1 MKIQKIRRLS
11 TISRLKSHPL
21 YSSAKAG
28 CMDSANSIAADL
40 IPRITL
46 RPSII
51 CPVIKASGN
60 RIPLAMAVKLAEQN
74 TLCAYTTQVL
84 LSNPKSHPAMAGRIY
99 SNPEFSGKVH
109 AANYTLVDDVYTTGK
124 TLITLKQYIEDK
136 GGNVIDIICLGS
148 SKATGFELSKLDIK
162 RLKGKFPEI
171 NLYYDIMNFTKPMA
185 RYVMRFNSLQ
195 AFHTRTNEI
204 LYSNLYHGAPH
215 A

>member
-1 MKIQKIRRLS
+1 MKISKIRRLS
-11 TISRLKSHPL
+11 TITRLKSHPA

-28 CMDSANSIAADL
+28 CLDSANKIAADL

-60 RIPLAMAVKLAEQN
+60 RIPLAMAAKLAEQN
-74 TLCAYTTQVL
+74 ILCAYTTDVL
-84 LSNPKSHPAMAGRIY
+84 LSNLKSHPTIAGRMY
-99 SNPEFSGKVH
+99 SNPVFSGKVH
-109 AANYTLVDDVYTTGK
+109 PANYTLVDDVYTTGN
-124 TLITLKQYIEDK
+124 TLINLKQFIEDN

-162 RLKGKFPEI
+162 LLKSKFPEI
-171 NLYYDIMNFTKPMA
+171 QLYYNIMNFTKPML
-185 RYVMRFNSLQ
+185 RYIMRFNSLQ

-204 LYSNLYHGAPH
+204 LYSNIYYSG
-215 A
+215 